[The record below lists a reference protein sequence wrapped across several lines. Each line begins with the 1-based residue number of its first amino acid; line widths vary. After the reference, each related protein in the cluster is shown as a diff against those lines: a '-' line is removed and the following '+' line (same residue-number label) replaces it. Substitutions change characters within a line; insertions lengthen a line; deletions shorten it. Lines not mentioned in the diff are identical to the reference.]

1 MAGIGLGRG
10 VASGPIGGSNEGGVL
25 GGHPVS
31 SGLGGASA
39 LGGGLG
45 GPLGPT
51 GHGGLG
57 NPAPGGPNGLGGSGL
72 GGLGG
77 SALGGSALGGSG
89 LGAGGLSGNGLGGNG
104 LGGGALSGSGA
115 SGGALGG
122 TPGLGTAGGSGAPAV
137 SVAPRKLAGR
147 RRRETVAVLIFS
159 GAPIFE
165 SSIPLSVFGVDRQDA
180 GVPRYRLLVC
190 AGEDGPLTTTGGVT
204 LTAPFGL
211 EALARAGTIVVPA
224 WRSISQPPPV
234 EAIAALRKAH
244 HEGARIIGLCTGAF
258 VLAAAGL
265 LDGRPATT
273 HWMYAPTLAKRYPRV
288 HVDPRELFV
297 DDGDVLTSAGTAAG
311 IDLCLHVVRSD
322 HGAEAAN
329 ALARRLVVPNR
340 RSGGGQ
346 AQYIDQS
353 LPEEIGNDPL
363 AEVVT
368 WALENLNQQFDVEVL
383 AARAYMSRRTFDRR
397 FRTLT
402 GSAPLQWLITQRVL
416 QAQRLLETSE
426 LSVDDVARRC
436 GFRSP
441 VALRGHFRRQLGVS
455 PAAYRTS
462 YRARRPGPGPV
473 VGVPAQGGSA
483 ERGGDRAAERA
494 TGTTGGPGA
503 PAVGAGFGGGTGV
516 GGATGVGVSGAV
528 GVAGT
533 PGGTAAPAGGF
544 TAVGGAAASGGALG
558 GSVGGGVGGA
568 GGGSAGPGAAAPGTP
583 GSPVG
588 ATGPLA
594 AGGAGAAGKGA
605 GKSAGKGYG
614 GLPPGHGAADSGA
627 VQGPAGTGAPRGTGR
642 PGVNGSAATG
652 RGLPPGA
659 LPPPGKNRIRPLVP
673 PQPGPATRRGP
684 AGPPR
689 PVEHAV
695 AEDGHSQPSAR
706 GTGGGHR
713 TERPAVDRSA
723 ADRSAVDRSKVDR
736 SATDRLAAERAAAER
751 SGRAVPG
758 GRAAGVTGASGGPGP
773 ADGGTRPTAGRGTA
787 DHADRPGL
795 SGSQRPAAR
804 GAGYGLPNPAARP
817 GGAFTGETA
826 PGGSEQRRAQPSAG
840 TPSRRDLT
848 DAMEAMD
855 AMDAVDTGADSAA
868 E

>member
-1 MAGIGLGRG
+1 MSRVSRSDAGPDSGQAVAGIAGRSARSTG
-10 VASGPIGGSNEGGVL
+10 TSAIAATTRNSGTSGAASHSPYPAVSSPGGAANGTTAAAPEHGGTTHGGATYGGPAHGGAAH
-25 GGHPVS
+25 GGHAVS
-31 SGLGGASA
+31 RGAVSHPQAYGSDFTAYSGYGGPSGTNGTNGAPGLNGTPA
-39 LGGGLG
+39 GALG
-45 GPLGPT
+45 GPLAGLPLGSPGHGPL
-51 GHGGLG
+51 GHGG
-57 NPAPGGPNGLGGSGL
+57 PGANGSP
-72 GGLGG
+72 
-77 SALGGSALGGSG
+77 
-89 LGAGGLSGNGLGGNG
+89 
-104 LGGGALSGSGA
+104 
-115 SGGALGG
+115 
-122 TPGLGTAGGSGAPAV
+122 TPVTIS
-137 SVAPRKLAGR
+137 APRKLSGR
-147 RRRETVAVLIFS
+147 RRRETVAVLIFG

-190 AGEDGPLTTTGGVT
+190 AGEEGPLATTGGLT
-204 LTAPFGL
+204 LSAPYGL

-234 EAIAALRKAH
+234 EAITALRKAH

-329 ALARRLVVPNR
+329 ALARRLVVPSR

-462 YRARRPGPGPV
+462 YRARRPGPQSAVPTGPH
-473 VGVPAQGGSA
+473 
-483 ERGGDRAAERA
+483 GGDLRL
-494 TGTTGGPGA
+494 PGA
-503 PAVGAGFGGGTGV
+503 LPH
-516 GGATGVGVSGAV
+516 
-528 GVAGT
+528 
-533 PGGTAAPAGGF
+533 
-544 TAVGGAAASGGALG
+544 AAAAAAAGSGGALF
-558 GSVGGGVGGA
+558 GGA
-568 GGGSAGPGAAAPGTP
+568 QPAHQFPAGNGAPMPGGAHGQPLPHGAPPVAPGQLGPHGQPGPFGPGQAGTP
-583 GSPVG
+583 ASQSFHTRAGQPY
-588 ATGPLA
+588 PHQPA
-594 AGGAGAAGKGA
+594 AQQPHPGQPGAGR
-605 GKSAGKGYG
+605 
-614 GLPPGHGAADSGA
+614 
-627 VQGPAGTGAPRGTGR
+627 GPAR
-642 PGVNGSAATG
+642 S
-652 RGLPPGA
+652 
-659 LPPPGKNRIRPLVP
+659 PLVP
-673 PQPGPATRRGP
+673 PQ
-684 AGPPR
+684 AGPGAGRPPR
-689 PVEHAV
+689 TAEHAA
-695 AEDGHSQPSAR
+695 AEDGHPQPGAR
-706 GTGGGHR
+706 GQGQGHR
-713 TERPAVDRSA
+713 SAVERPADEPGTAAGSA
-723 ADRSAVDRSKVDR
+723 GRGHGA
-736 SATDRLAAERAAAER
+736 AT
-751 SGRAVPG
+751 GRVPAPAPG
-758 GRAAGVTGASGGPGP
+758 GQ
-773 ADGGTRPTAGRGTA
+773 PTAGAGELRGRPARAPQGRPQGGRVAAA
-787 DHADRPGL
+787 DGARTTREGRPGRDGHAVRTGRDGERPDGHGQL
-795 SGSQRPAAR
+795 GGTEEHQAEGCAPEPRSAPAVPAAR
-804 GAGYGLPNPAARP
+804 D
-817 GGAFTGETA
+817 
-826 PGGSEQRRAQPSAG
+826 RAVG
-840 TPSRRDLT
+840 
-848 DAMEAMD
+848 
-855 AMDAVDTGADSAA
+855 
-868 E
+868 